1 MRRKLASFALAQH
14 YVLIGSRSMHAIAEQ
29 ASSAYK
35 DVSVTPTTVIVRL
48 RGLTVTRRE
57 PMICDREITVGA
69 RWQNDLNGLNICN
82 HD

>member
-14 YVLIGSRSMHAIAEQ
+14 HVLIRSRPIHAIAEQ

-35 DVSVTPTTVIVRL
+35 DVSVTPTPVIVRL

-69 RWQNDLNGLNICN
+69 RGQNELNGLNICN

>member
-14 YVLIGSRSMHAIAEQ
+14 HVLIRSRSMRAIAEQ

-35 DVSVTPTTVIVRL
+35 DVSVTPTPVIVRL

-69 RWQNDLNGLNICN
+69 RWQNELNGLNICN